1 MSIWVRQPGEGMK
14 KKKRIKLAMKN
25 VRCGKCLESG
35 CPKPLKCA
43 KKFKLDEVAQLE
55 K

>member
-1 MSIWVRQPGEGMK
+1 MSAAEARGLK
-14 KKKRIKLAMKN
+14 KKKRIKAVMKQ
-25 VRCGKCLESG
+25 VRCEKCLGLEKG

-43 KKFKLDEVAQLE
+43 KKFKLM